1 MPAHGLNSWKRPPS
15 GAKQAAEKL
24 RFSDKVGEIRPS
36 GAKARA
42 FPALFGTTEEAAEKG
57 GA

>member
-42 FPALFGTTEEAAEKG
+42 FPALFGTTEVVP
-57 GA
+57 

>member
-1 MPAHGLNSWKRPPS
+1 MGRSRDAFCRMELPS

-24 RFSDKVGEIRPS
+24 RFSDKVAEIRPS

-42 FPALFGTTEEAAEKG
+42 FPALFGTTEVVP
-57 GA
+57 